1 MKLVIDSIL
10 DRNQGFEIMPD
21 YAKNI
26 LTTFGEIGGKTVG
39 IVAN

>member
-1 MKLVIDSIL
+1 MRHVIDTVL
-10 DRNQGFEIMPD
+10 DRNDSFEIMPD

-26 LTTFGEIGGKTVG
+26 LTCFGEIGGKTVG